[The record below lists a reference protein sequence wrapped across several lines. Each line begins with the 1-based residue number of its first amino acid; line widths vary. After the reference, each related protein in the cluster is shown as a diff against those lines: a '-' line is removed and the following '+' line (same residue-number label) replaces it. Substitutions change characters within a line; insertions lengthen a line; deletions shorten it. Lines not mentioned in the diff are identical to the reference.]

1 MHRGKEM
8 IRMAATSALDFFD
21 LLIEAHD
28 MSDCSVVIAGRGR
41 DIADDGGLSVDI
53 RSKDYSN

>member
-1 MHRGKEM
+1 MHLGKEI

-28 MSDCSVVIAGRGR
+28 MSG
-41 DIADDGGLSVDI
+41 
-53 RSKDYSN
+53 